1 MTTQAEPASVS
12 GADPLLRRLVKESRL
27 WPSIHDA
34 LDTYY
39 KRRLKRAE
47 GYERLWRLIHLWEA
61 TYITSAMVA
70 ASALRAD
77 PKQTNPWLAVR
88 EDLWGVRFDR
98 IRGEFSS
105 QDEGALHGKMDRWL
119 RVLKHVEQLESPS
132 SQFLAALQQALRHKT
147 VDVSRF
153 LSLWERVCAPRR
165 VVDQKRCSLIELCQL
180 LNTFRNRLAHV
191 PFPQKP
197 ITDLAAE
204 LEVLTLAAWDGGA
217 TPDGGEIPA
226 AHNPG
231 KGGWLCGGFAGER
244 ILVRGSQTDDHDS
257 EAIEFVYLPSAAA
270 REQIERF
277 EAAPFLYFDEMH
289 EPHVLTRLLHE
300 EDGRIEYT
308 RFQAEAQ
315 PIVEHRCN
323 DLASRVP
330 RPSRS
335 DYHTLET
342 DAPAE
347 PVAKPT
353 AKGVTKQPEPAPA
366 TPTKSPIEGLRPME
380 QAKWYMQNEH
390 FDRAIEVYEKIVKL
404 DRNYHIAWGR
414 LAIALRE
421 RAARRPE
428 AEQAQAIADL
438 DRSLECLKQAANHI
452 SPDYRAEVAYYRSKS
467 LWRKWSL
474 TGRSDQ
480 QMLRDAV
487 KASVEAAQHLSA
499 DFILSWCDYVTK
511 LEQDQ

>member
-1 MTTQAEPASVS
+1 MTTQAEPASLS

-70 ASALRAD
+70 ASALRSDA
-77 PKQTNPWLAVR
+77 KQLGPWLAVR

-119 RVLKHVEQLESPS
+119 RVLNHVEQLESVN
-132 SQFLAALQQALRHKT
+132 SQFLTTLRQALRHKT

-153 LSLWERVCAPRR
+153 LNLWERVCAPRR
-165 VVDQKRCSLIELCQL
+165 VTDPKRCSLIDLCQL

-204 LEVLTLAAWDGGA
+204 LEVLTLAAWDSG
-217 TPDGGEIPA
+217 TTMDGGEIPA
-226 AHNPG
+226 AHNSG

-257 EAIEFVYLPSAAA
+257 EAIEFVYLPSASA
-270 REQIERF
+270 REQTERF
-277 EAAPFLYFDEMH
+277 EAAPFLYFDDMH

-315 PIVEHRCN
+315 PIVEHRCA
-323 DLASRVP
+323 DLSARVP
-330 RPSRS
+330 RPSRT
-335 DYHTLET
+335 DYPSLET
-342 DAPAE
+342 DAPA
-347 PVAKPT
+347 
-353 AKGVTKQPEPAPA
+353 APA
-366 TPTKSPIEGLRPME
+366 EKSDSNAIPKSPERVPSTSQRSPIEDLPPME
-380 QAKWYMQNEH
+380 QAKWYMQNEQ
-390 FDRAIEVYEKIVKL
+390 FDRAISVYEKIVKTN
-404 DRNYHIAWGR
+404 RNYHIAWGR

-428 AEQAQAIADL
+428 LEQTQALADL
-438 DRSLECLKQAANHI
+438 DRSLECLKQASNHI

-474 TGRSDQ
+474 TGRTDRQ
-480 QMLRDAV
+480 LLRDAV
-487 KASVEAAQHLSA
+487 KSAVEAAQHLSA

-511 LEQDQ
+511 IEQDQ